1 MPKNNVKICFFSWQ
15 FFKKN
20 RKYSIERFARAL
32 TADIIQIII
41 VVSKVEQKGEVVVK
55 MDDNMLYGE
64 HRHTIDAKKRLFLPS
79 EFRAPLGSE
88 VVITKSTDKC
98 ITVYP
103 LEAWEQLKDKINS
116 LPPIKAKEARR
127 WIYGSSKKTAVDVQ
141 GRIAIPQNLCDY
153 AEFEKNIVT
162 IGVGD
167 YAEIWS
173 EAVYDKMTAG
183 LNASDVEN
191 ILIEL
196 GM

>member
-1 MPKNNVKICFFSWQ
+1 M
-15 FFKKN
+15 
-20 RKYSIERFARAL
+20 
-32 TADIIQIII
+32 
-41 VVSKVEQKGEVVVK
+41 SKVERKGGTVVK

-88 VVITKSTDKC
+88 VVIVRSTDKC

-103 LEAWEQLKDKINS
+103 MEAWKKLEEKINN
-116 LPPIKAKEARR
+116 LPPIKAKEVRR
-127 WIYGSSKKTAVDVQ
+127 WIYGSSKKTEVDAQ

-153 AEFEKNIVT
+153 AGLEKNIVT

-173 EAVYDKMTAG
+173 ESVYNEMTAN
-183 LNASDVEN
+183 LNASDVEDM
-191 ILIEL
+191 LIEL